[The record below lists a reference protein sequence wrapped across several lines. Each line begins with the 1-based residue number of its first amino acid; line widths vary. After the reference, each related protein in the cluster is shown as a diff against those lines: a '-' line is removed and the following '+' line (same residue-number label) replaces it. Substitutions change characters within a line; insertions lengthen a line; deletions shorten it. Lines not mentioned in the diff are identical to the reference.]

1 MDGANRGNRDRTTLE
16 TTAERDAFGA
26 ATRYARAN
34 DLSVPA
40 ESAFF
45 EALEDAR
52 REICHRFVRGLLR
65 GDPEGLPDVQ
75 FVGLEPTA
83 TGSPAVLDDPEPLST
98 LDGAR
103 LQSLAASLP
112 DACRQLAL
120 LPLPASESVLLSPIA
135 ARHGYDRFRL
145 RGPVRR
151 WSVEGATT
159 TVDHPVDLVPLLE
172 REGAFIDAEQA
183 DRIRAEVAESVAN
196 LALARLAAS
205 GHARACDANGSTE
218 SSLATDSPLEAVAT
232 DSPLEAVAT
241 GISAADAAAAFER
254 IVTDG
259 HPFHPSGKIRRGM
272 NAADGLAYAP
282 EFTDRI
288 DLRFVA
294 VDRAY
299 ALETQAETAGGD
311 RLTERLFA
319 TFEGL
324 EEALERAIPAA
335 RESEAYA
342 VIPVHPLQFHRTI
355 PDRYADRIG
364 DGRVAPIPDYT
375 QPATPQL
382 NLRTVV
388 PYETERTDT
397 TDGAPPHLK
406 LAIPVQTTNV
416 VRTLSPH
423 AVANGPQV
431 TDVVRTIADRE
442 SLETLGLLSE
452 PAATCYY
459 PPDGPHASGDGFDDA
474 RHLSGL
480 LRTNPE
486 AHPLV
491 SEGTY
496 SVVASSLVAES
507 PATGRPL
514 VRDLIERYGTAMG
527 ISDGE
532 HAALEFLEQYAAVVV
547 PDQLRLL
554 CSYGVALESHLQNS
568 LVVFEGE
575 SARPTATLVRD
586 LGGIRVHGGRL
597 EGHGLSIE
605 PYPDSDL
612 DADGERDLYQK
623 LYYALFQNHL
633 AELVATISHELG
645 VDERACWARI
655 REQCERGFETIRAD
669 ATVPADRIRRDERA
683 LFAEPATHKALTA
696 MRLRGKRHEY
706 VTSEVSNPLSP
717 TGRQRIDLP
726 EGTE

>member
-1 MDGANRGNRDRTTLE
+1 MDGTKRRKRDRTILE

-26 ATRYARAN
+26 GTHYARAN

-40 ESAFF
+40 DSAFL

-52 REICHRFVRGLLR
+52 REICHRFVRGVLR
-65 GDPEGLPDVQ
+65 GKPTGLSDVR

-83 TGSPAVLDDPEPLST
+83 TRVPSVPDDPDPLSA
-98 LDGAR
+98 LDGEQ

-112 DACRQLAL
+112 DACQQLAL
-120 LPLPASESVLLSPIA
+120 LPLPTGESVLLAPIA

-145 RGPVRR
+145 CGPVRR
-151 WSVEGATT
+151 WSIEGATT
-159 TVDHPVDLVPLLE
+159 AVEHPVDLVPLLE
-172 REGAFIDAEQA
+172 REGAFSDAEQA

-196 LALARLAAS
+196 LALARLAS
-205 GHARACDANGSTE
+205 CVHARACNTRSREDSG
-218 SSLATDSPLEAVAT
+218 SPLET
-232 DSPLEAVAT
+232 VAT
-241 GISAADAAAAFER
+241 GLSAADASAAFER

-282 EFTDRI
+282 EFTDRV

-294 VDRAY
+294 IDREY
-299 ALETQAETAGGD
+299 ALETRAETAGDD

-319 TFEGL
+319 TFDG
-324 EEALERAIPAA
+324 LERALEGAIPAE
-335 RESEAYA
+335 RRSGEYA
-342 VIPVHPLQFHRTI
+342 VVPVHPLQYHRTI
-355 PDRYADRIG
+355 PDRYADQIG
-364 DGRVAPIPDYT
+364 DGRVVPIPDYA

-388 PYETERTDT
+388 PYETERTATADA
-397 TDGAPPHLK
+397 DGPLPHLK

-423 AVANGPQV
+423 AVSNGPQV
-431 TDVVRTIADRE
+431 TDVVETIADRE
-442 SLETLGLLSE
+442 SFETLGLLAE

-459 PPDGPHASGDGFDDA
+459 PPGGPHPSGDGFDDA

-486 AHPLV
+486 AHPFV
-491 SEGTY
+491 ADRSDDAY
-496 SVVASSLVAES
+496 PVVASSLVAES

-514 VRDLIERYGTAMG
+514 VCDLIEQYGTSRG
-527 ISDGE
+527 ISDDE
-532 HAALEFLEQYAAVVV
+532 NAALAFLERYATVVV

-554 CSYGVALESHLQNS
+554 CKYGVALESHLQNS

-575 SARPTATLVRD
+575 SARPTATIVRD
-586 LGGIRVHGGRL
+586 LGGIRVHEGRL
-597 EGHGLSIE
+597 EERGLSID

-612 DADGERDLYQK
+612 DAGGEEDLYRK

-633 AELVATISHELG
+633 AELLATISYELD
-645 VDERACWARI
+645 VDERACWLRI
-655 REQCERGFETIRAD
+655 REQCEQAFEVIRAEG
-669 ATVPADRIRRDERA
+669 AVPDERIGRDERA
-683 LFAEPATHKALTA
+683 LFEDPTPHKALTA

-706 VTSEVSNPLSP
+706 VTSEVSNPLFSADR
-717 TGRQRIDLP
+717 T
-726 EGTE
+726 

>member
-1 MDGANRGNRDRTTLE
+1 MDGTNRGNRDRTILE
-16 TTAERDAFGA
+16 TAAERDAFGA
-26 ATRYARAN
+26 AARYARAN
-34 DLSVPA
+34 DLAVPA
-40 ESAFF
+40 ERAYL
-45 EALEDAR
+45 EALADAR

-65 GDPEGLPDVQ
+65 GKPEGLSDVR

-83 TGSPAVLDDPEPLST
+83 TGSPGAPEDPGPLSA
-98 LDGAR
+98 LDGER
-103 LQSLAASLP
+103 LPTLAASLP

-120 LPLPASESVLLSPIA
+120 LPLPATESVLLAPIA
-135 ARHGYDRFRL
+135 ARHGFDRFRL
-145 RGPVRR
+145 CGPVRR
-151 WSVEGATT
+151 WSVADETT

-172 REGAFIDAEQA
+172 REGAFIDAGQA

-196 LALARLAAS
+196 LALARLAS
-205 GHARACDANGSTE
+205 RVRARACDAKGDNR
-218 SSLATDSPLEAVAT
+218 SPLET
-232 DSPLEAVAT
+232 VAT
-241 GISAADAAAAFER
+241 GIPAADPAAAFER

-294 VDRAY
+294 VDREY
-299 ALETQAETAGGD
+299 ALETQAETTGGD

-319 TFEGL
+319 TFDGL
-324 EEALERAIPAA
+324 EGALERAIPAE
-335 RESEAYA
+335 RRPGEYA
-342 VIPVHPLQFHRTI
+342 VVPVHPLQYHRTI
-355 PDRYADRIG
+355 PDRYAAQIG

-388 PYETERTDT
+388 PYETERTATADA
-397 TDGAPPHLK
+397 DGALPHLK

-423 AVANGPQV
+423 AVTNGPQV

-442 SLETLGLLSE
+442 SFETLGLLAE

-459 PPDGPHASGDGFDDA
+459 PPGGPHPSGDGFDDA

-491 SEGTY
+491 ADRPDDAY
-496 SVVASSLVAES
+496 PVVASSLVAES

-514 VRDLIERYGTAMG
+514 VCDLIEQYGTSRR
-527 ISDGE
+527 ISNDE
-532 HAALEFLEQYAAVVV
+532 NAALAFLERYAAVVV

-554 CSYGVALESHLQNS
+554 SKYGVALESHLQNS
-568 LVVFEGE
+568 LIVFEGE
-575 SARPTATLVRD
+575 SARPTATIVRD
-586 LGGIRVHGGRL
+586 LGGIRVHRGRL
-597 EGHGLSIE
+597 EERGLSID

-612 DADGERDLYQK
+612 DADGEADLYRK

-633 AELVATISHELG
+633 AELLATISDELD
-645 VDERACWARI
+645 VDERACWLRI
-655 REQCERGFETIRAD
+655 REQCEQAFEAIRSEG
-669 ATVPADRIRRDERA
+669 TVPDERIERDERA
-683 LFAEPATHKALTA
+683 LFEDPTPHKALTA

-706 VTSEVSNPLSP
+706 VTSEVSNPLFSADRP
-717 TGRQRIDLP
+717 
-726 EGTE
+726 